1 MRRRPISRE
10 GEARETFKAM
20 IREIMALADAMGVP
34 FEKDYVKVNLEIL
47 SHLAPE
53 STTSMQRDVMDGKQS
68 EIDGLVYEVV
78 RMGEEYHVPTPEYK
92 KIAEKLKTTI

>member
-1 MRRRPISRE
+1 
-10 GEARETFKAM
+10 M
-20 IREIMALADAMGVP
+20 ICEIMALADAMGVP